1 MEAAGAVLGMIGLL
15 NSMIELTD
23 NIYDARKAASKWKK
37 LDNLEEDVN
46 QVVLLRAILIDTGK
60 QFLVADSPTSSIQ
73 DVLHDCERRL
83 VELSLLFELDLRDRG
98 ESLRDKNIKELGL
111 TPTFRMRKLPSK
123 RDTKERREAL
133 KSFRESVVLLH
144 QLSSA

>member
-15 NSMIELTD
+15 NTMIGLTND
-23 NIYDARKAASKWKK
+23 VHDAQKAASKGKR

-46 QVVLLRAILIDTGK
+46 QVVLLRAILVDTGK

-83 VELSLLFELDLRDRG
+83 VELSILFELDLRDRG
-98 ESLRDKNIKELGL
+98 ELLKDKSIKDRGL